1 VSRSDR
7 RWEGLGLTEPDFS
20 EATWRKSSRS
30 GGSNGGGGSNC
41 VEVAFVG
48 RSVGV
53 RDSKRPGV
61 DIAFRAR
68 VFSEFVAAAKRGG
81 FE

>member
-1 VSRSDR
+1 
-7 RWEGLGLTEPDFS
+7 LTGPDFS
-20 EATWRKSSRS
+20 TATWRKSSRS

-41 VEVAFVG
+41 VEVVFVG
-48 RSVGV
+48 GSVGV

-61 DIAFRAR
+61 GIAFRAQA
-68 VFSEFVAAAKRGG
+68 FGEFVATAKRGG

>member
-1 VSRSDR
+1 V
-7 RWEGLGLTEPDFS
+7 TEPDFS
-20 EATWRKSSRS
+20 AATWRKGSRS

-48 RSVGV
+48 SSAGV
-53 RDSKRPGV
+53 RDSKRPAV
-61 DIAFRAR
+61 DIAFPARA
-68 VFSEFVAAAKRGG
+68 FNEFVATAKRGS